1 MIGHRRVGAE
11 RGDTEQQHHADERR
25 DSPMARQRPI
35 DVAQSEHS
43 MNATSRSHGKPK
55 RPLREAASAPA
66 SLRAVPETLRRTA
79 LFENHVAVGA
89 KMVEFAGWE
98 MPVQYEGVGAE
109 HRAVRESCGI
119 FDVSHMGEIETSG
132 PQALELLQRLLSNDV
147 AQIALDVDG
156 GGAQY
161 SVLCREDGGVL
172 DDLFTYRLDTDRY
185 LTVTNAA
192 NHERD
197 LETFLAV
204 AQDFPDADV
213 VDRIDDYAMLAVQG
227 PLARGIVQA
236 ISDAPLPARMHAATR
251 RLAGHEL
258 LVCGTGYTGE
268 DGVEL
273 LCRPDD
279 AGELWD
285 ELVRRGATPVG
296 LAARDTLRLEV
307 CFHLYG
313 NDLSTERGPIEA
325 GLGWCCKEETGFIG
339 SDAVRAVRDAGPAEK
354 LVAFEI
360 DGPGIARQGNPVVGG
375 GEVTS
380 GTMSPSLGVGI
391 GMAYVPAERAALGT
405 SLEIDVRGKMRRAV
419 VKQKPLYRK
428 GS

>member
-1 MIGHRRVGAE
+1 
-11 RGDTEQQHHADERR
+11 
-25 DSPMARQRPI
+25 
-35 DVAQSEHS
+35 
-43 MNATSRSHGKPK
+43 
-55 RPLREAASAPA
+55 
-66 SLRAVPETLRRTA
+66 VPETLRRTA
-79 LFENHVAVGA
+79 LFENHVAAGA

-98 MPVQYEGVGAE
+98 MPVQYDGVGAE
-109 HRAVRESCGI
+109 HRAVREGCGI

-132 PQALELLQRLLSNDV
+132 PQALALLQRLLSNDI
-147 AQIALDVDG
+147 AQIALGADG

-172 DDLFTYRLDTDRY
+172 DDLFTYRLGSERY

-197 LETFLAV
+197 LEAFLAA
-204 AQDFPDADV
+204 AQDFPEAEV

-236 ISDAPLPARMHAATR
+236 IASAPLPVRMRAATR
-251 RLAGHEL
+251 RLAGHDV

-273 LCRPDD
+273 LCRPED

-285 ELVRRGATPVG
+285 ELVRRGGTPVG

-313 NDLSTERGPIEA
+313 NDLSTDRGPIEA
-325 GLGWCCKEETGFIG
+325 GLGWCCKEETHFIG
-339 SDAVRAVRDAGPAEK
+339 ADAVRAVREAGPVEK
-354 LVAFEI
+354 LAAFEI
-360 DGPGIARQGNPVVGG
+360 DGPGIARQGNAVAGG

-391 GMAYVPAERAALGT
+391 GMAYVPAERAAVGT